1 MKLVSFRSKED
12 ILSIKS
18 IVISVEKNSKCGLTD
33 EADHSTLTTFRWEEC
48 WLLQFKMLMLALAI
62 SYSLF
67 NCSLFDCVLA
77 FDNAYLVSWILPE
90 LCSLLYSTPRG
101 SNLNGDLK
109 SSHKLHKVNWS
120 EHANAHNNFLSQD
133 KFLNANFLF
142 SLSTQKPQIDEAM
155 AARYPATSNFEVYG
169 LSCSGAK
176 MHSTQLEKAWQ
187 LLSSLKLSSR
197 NYTKPGK
204 SLPLSKDV
212 NAFISQSSR
221 RTTQQCSSV
230 LKRTVPECNQNYQS
244 FSRGDVKTSEPN
256 KNSGSSFPS
265 HIFEVE
271 ETRQV
276 TVGQKGSH
284 PLMTDGLQ
292 RQTINCSASKSE
304 MHTSAANGPKSASTD
319 GIDEDDILENIDVD
333 QIVLDHYQ
341 STPQPSISK
350 LPPIT
355 PHTNKDNF
363 PIPAEER
370 NLPPELSLMCSHN
383 CKLGFCPEASAHL
396 QAMKDTLIA
405 ISNDLIDNVD
415 EMSSEKIVTL
425 RQERQQLK
433 KQIQQLEKYL
443 HTASVHEERKMSH
456 FSASTATPMAF
467 QYETPPTVPFR
478 IDPTRLDFQFQANN
492 ELRGLDR
499 WGSSSMSCYS
509 TDGFGVS
516 TAPLEREPYV
526 PKYIEINY
534 IDGSTDKKWS
544 SREFAWTKKLETN
557 NKKVFGN
564 HSFRPNQR
572 EVINATM
579 SGYDV
584 FVLMP
589 TGGGKSLTY
598 QLQLDVTWASIVT
611 VANFS
616 FTLSSYS
623 AESFVYCQ
631 LEICVLRNDVL
642 STAGQ
647 GKQMYV
653 FVSNLTKRA
662 ALLLCYHV
670 TLISSLFVLRP
681 YLPALV
687 CPGITLVIS
696 PLVSLIQDQIMH
708 LLQANIPAAYL
719 SANMEWTEQQ
729 EILRELNSDYCKY
742 KLLYVTPEKV
752 AKSLWTHKVLV
763 PLTAIVILK
772 LLQKDCRCYRD
783 GACSPKSVFS
793 GWKLGSLAAL
803 EIFWL
808 LLVFKTNRS
817 DALLRQLERLHARE
831 SLARIV
837 IDEAHCVSQWGHD
850 FRPDYQGLGILKQK
864 FPTIPLLALTAT
876 ATMSVKEDVVQA
888 LGLVNCIVFRQS
900 FNRPNL
906 RYSVVPK
913 TKKCVEDVDKFIR
926 ENHFDECGIVYCL
939 SRMDCEKVA
948 EKLQALKGKVE
959 IDFIKLRE
967 KWEEMEIVLK
977 LEFGHKAAFY
987 HGSMDSAQRA
997 MIQKQ
1002 WSKDEI
1008 NIICATVA
1016 FGMGINKPD
1025 VRFVIHHS
1033 LPKSI
1038 EGYHQ
1043 ECGRAGRDGQ
1053 PSSCVLY
1060 YSYSDY
1066 IRVKHMISQGEQT
1079 PFASGYNRG
1088 STAPSGRLLE
1098 TNTENLLRMV
1108 SYCENDID
1116 CRRLLQLIHFGEKF
1130 DSLNCQKTCDNC
1142 SKNQSCVEKD
1152 VTEIAKQLV
1161 ELVKITRQQFSTA
1174 HLLEVY
1180 RGSLSQFVK
1189 KHRHETLSLHGAGK
1203 HLAKG
1208 EASRVLRHLVVE
1220 DILVENVKKSDIYGS
1235 VSSVVKVNE
1244 SKAYNLF
1251 AGGQIIKL
1259 RFPSSVKASKS
1270 GRSEATPAKGSLTS
1284 QKLNPPQMA
1293 EPAQPPHSEVDLNLS
1308 AKLYSSLRMLR
1319 TILVKEAGEGVMA
1332 YHIFGNATLQ
1342 QISKRI
1348 PRNKDELLEIN
1359 GIGKAKITKYGD
1371 RVLETIEATIRDYYK
1386 DKNSSSSNDS
1396 SDSKR
1401 RRHATQG
1408 SNEDDFTESTGRSKK
1423 RLTKK
1428 QNQASNSTDH
1438 ACVVID
1444 NQFEDI
1450 DFDDNLFD
1458 VEVSEVDQGSGGRVL
1473 PSWSTTGN
1481 EVRS

>member
-1 MKLVSFRSKED
+1 MRGKDTAPAFQFIFRLFHSVLHIFLQILLKKL
-12 ILSIKS
+12 
-18 IVISVEKNSKCGLTD
+18 
-33 EADHSTLTTFRWEEC
+33 A
-48 WLLQFKMLMLALAI
+48 
-62 SYSLF
+62 
-67 NCSLFDCVLA
+67 CV
-77 FDNAYLVSWILPE
+77 
-90 LCSLLYSTPRG
+90 CRG
-101 SNLNGDLK
+101 SNLNGDLD
-109 SSHKLHKVNWS
+109 SSHRLHKVNWS

-133 KFLNANFLF
+133 KFLSANFLC
-142 SLSTQKPQIDEAM
+142 SLSTQKPQIDDAM
-155 AARYPATSNFEVYG
+155 AARSVGYQVQ
-169 LSCSGAK
+169 GAK
-176 MHSTQLEKAWQ
+176 MHNTQLEKAWQ
-187 LLSSLKLSSR
+187 LLSSLQLSSR

-204 SLPLSKDV
+204 TLPLSKDV
-212 NAFISQSSR
+212 NAFTSQSSR

-230 LKRTVPECNQNYQS
+230 LKSAVAGCNQNYQS

-256 KNSGSSFPS
+256 KSLGSSFRP

-276 TVGQKGSH
+276 MVGQKGSH

-292 RQTINCSASKSE
+292 RQTINCTTSKSE
-304 MHTSAANGPKSASTD
+304 VHASAANGPKSASTV
-319 GIDEDDILENIDVD
+319 GIDDDDILENIDVD

-363 PIPAEER
+363 PVPAEER

-383 CKLGFCPEASAHL
+383 CKLGFCPEASNHL
-396 QAMKDTLIA
+396 QAMKDTLIS

-415 EMSSEKIVTL
+415 EMSSEKIETL

-433 KQIQQLEKYL
+433 KQIQQLEKHL
-443 HTASVHEERKMSH
+443 HITSLNEERKMSH

-467 QYETPPTVPFR
+467 QYETPPTVPCR
-478 IDPTRLDFQFQANN
+478 IDPTRLDSQFQANN
-492 ELRGLDR
+492 ELRGFDG
-499 WGSSSMSCYS
+499 WGSSSMSFYS
-509 TDGFGVS
+509 TDGFGGS
-516 TAPLEREPYV
+516 TAPLEREPFV
-526 PKYIEINY
+526 PKYTEINY

-544 SREFAWTKKLETN
+544 SREYAWTKKLETN

-579 SGYDV
+579 SGCDV

-598 QLQLDVTWASIVT
+598 Q
-611 VANFS
+611 
-616 FTLSSYS
+616 
-623 AESFVYCQ
+623 
-631 LEICVLRNDVL
+631 
-642 STAGQ
+642 
-647 GKQMYV
+647 
-653 FVSNLTKRA
+653 
-662 ALLLCYHV
+662 
-670 TLISSLFVLRP
+670 
-681 YLPALV
+681 LPALV

-752 AKSLWTHKVLV
+752 AKS
-763 PLTAIVILK
+763 
-772 LLQKDCRCYRD
+772 
-783 GACSPKSVFS
+783 
-793 GWKLGSLAAL
+793 
-803 EIFWL
+803 
-808 LLVFKTNRS
+808 

-864 FPTIPLLALTAT
+864 FPTIPVLALTAT

-913 TKKCVEDVDKFIR
+913 TKKCVEDIDKFIR
-926 ENHFDECGIVYCL
+926 ENHFDECGIIYCL

-948 EKLQALKGKVE
+948 EKLQ
-959 IDFIKLRE
+959 
-967 KWEEMEIVLK
+967 
-977 LEFGHKAAFY
+977 EFGHKAAFY
-987 HGSMDSAQRA
+987 HGSMDSTQRA

-1088 STAPSGRLLE
+1088 NTATSGRLLE

-1161 ELVKITRQQFSTA
+1161 ELVKKTGQQFSTA

-1208 EASRVLRHLVVE
+1208 EASRVLRHLVIE
-1220 DILVENVKKSDIYGS
+1220 DILVEDVKKSDVYGS

-1251 AGGQIIKL
+1251 SGGQTIKL

-1284 QKLNPPQMA
+1284 QKQNPPQMD
-1293 EPAQPPHSEVDLNLS
+1293 EPAQQPHSEVDLNLS

-1319 TILVKEAGEGVMA
+1319 TTLVKEAGEGVMA

-1348 PRNKDELLEIN
+1348 PRSKDELLEIN

-1396 SDSKR
+1396 TDSKR
-1401 RRHATQG
+1401 RRRAING
-1408 SNEDDFTESTGRSKK
+1408 SIEDDFTESTGRSTK
-1423 RLTKK
+1423 RLAKK
-1428 QNQASNSTDH
+1428 QNETSNSTDH

-1444 NQFEDI
+1444 HEFEDI
-1450 DFDDNLFD
+1450 NFDDNLFD

-1473 PSWSTTGN
+1473 PSWSTRGN